1 MTKEEKLVS
10 ALKEVKLP
18 FMGKNRETGEYQT
31 YYKPPT
37 VFMRDEGEVLLSAE
51 EGDGAADYYQEFGEE
66 INPEI
71 VATAE
76 KLGFGWEW
84 ESPGALIAYRK

>member
-1 MTKEEKLVS
+1 MTKEEKLVA

-18 FMGKNRETGEYQT
+18 FMSRNRETGEYET
-31 YYKPPT
+31 KYRAPT
-37 VFMRDEGEVLLSAE
+37 VFVGEEGEIVLSAE
-51 EGDGAADYYQEFGEE
+51 EGDGAADYYQEFFEE

-71 VATAE
+71 VAAAE

>member
-1 MTKEEKLVS
+1 
-10 ALKEVKLP
+10 
-18 FMGKNRETGEYQT
+18 
-31 YYKPPT
+31 
-37 VFMRDEGEVLLSAE
+37 MRDEGEVLLSAE

-84 ESPGALIAYRK
+84 ESPGALVAYRK